1 MDKQKRAGLELF
13 VALSALAF
21 VLAAYGDLARAA
33 PGAGP
38 GGMSRILH
46 VGCGQFC
53 PGGGDWKAEFDDT
66 TLSGGYSYSVDGKAY
81 HGHKPNWFCWF
92 FDRRGS
98 VTIRCPKGVQGTLYL
113 HFVDLGNSSR
123 KQTVTVCG
131 RYTDVLREF
140 FEPAGQWCQY
150 SLSPD
155 DTKDGTIL
163 IELVND
169 QGANAVI
176 SRIDFVPA
184 GVKDALAPEMG
195 PAGQTP
201 EALVHWDWVRQE
213 KVKRRRP
220 GCRDAVAE
228 VLDRG
233 EALSSDLKEL
243 GAAAGARMLDENLS
257 NCRRR
262 QIKLTEADEA
272 DKSATAAWEELYFE
286 ARWTVRKAAL
296 ENPLLNFDELLFVKR
311 HTPSAAHQCS
321 HHVGTSQRPG
331 ADVCILKGLRL
342 DGEVRSVLGDQLLPG
357 GIGRPDLSY
366 DATRI
371 VFPYAA
377 PRPIPT
383 PYRGGIP
390 GEQDAGPCLAYQVYE
405 IGVDGSGLRP
415 LTDGPQENT
424 EPCYLPDERIC
435 FTSSRRGRFV
445 QCGDWALVFSLYSM
459 NRDGSDVQ
467 PITEAKEGEWF
478 PSVLD
483 DGRIIYMR
491 WEYVIK
497 PFNTIQ
503 YLWTVNPDGT
513 GARLAYGDHFAFSPG
528 PLTFIEARQI
538 PGTSKVITT
547 GAAHHNCGVGPICI
561 VDLGRNRGNEQGLL
575 RVTPEVGYPETSE
588 MANTICRNGWYNA
601 PYPLSEKYFLVC
613 YSFEPNHNAP
623 AGYGIYL
630 MDVHGNKELIF
641 RDPERSCYSPIP
653 LKPRS
658 RPAVLPPVVA
668 VDEPSD
674 TGTLILADVYRGL
687 AGVRRGTVKY
697 LRVLKTIPKDYH
709 STPQR
714 LDIGIGSG
722 WDPRAV
728 LGTVPIEEDG
738 SACFQVPADTPVFF
752 EALDENY
759 MDVRRMRSYL
769 TVKPNETVSCVG
781 CHESYN
787 AAPTNVRLIAL
798 EHPPREITP
807 PPWGAT
813 PMAFSTVVQPV
824 LDRYCIRCHDGTSG
838 KDRSFDLT
846 SNQMVPAGG
855 ADNHYPPAPS
865 DPYRVTASFANL
877 LPHVDFIR
885 LNGYVGGNLPL
896 EPYAVGSHRSK
907 LVDLLDDG
915 HYDVELDAD
924 SRRAIVTWIDCNAP
938 FLGGWDE
945 YAERTIADA
954 VPDRGTTD

>member
-1 MDKQKRAGLELF
+1 MSEL
-13 VALSALAF
+13 ANRREMMEQRRHDDLTALLSAGILAA
-21 VLAAYGDLARAA
+21 VLATCVAPAQAA
-33 PGAGP
+33 PGDGP
-38 GGMSRILH
+38 GGMSRVFH

-53 PGGGDWKAEFDDT
+53 PGGSVDWKAELDDA
-66 TLSGGYSYSVDGKAY
+66 TLADGYSYSVDGKTYA
-81 HGHKPNWFCWF
+81 GHKPNWFCWF

-98 VTIRCPKGVQGTLYL
+98 VTIRCPKNVEGTLYL

-123 KQTVTVCG
+123 KQSVTVCE
-131 RYTDVLREF
+131 RHTDVLEKF
-140 FEPAGQWCQY
+140 FEPVGKWCQY
-150 SLSPD
+150 HLSSD
-155 DTKDGTIL
+155 DTKNGTIV
-163 IELVND
+163 IELVNV

-176 SRIDFVPA
+176 SRIDFVPD

-195 PAGQTP
+195 PDGRTP
-201 EALVHWDWVRQE
+201 EALVHWDWFRQE
-213 KVKRRRP
+213 RVKRRRP
-220 GCRDAVAE
+220 GSREAVAD

-233 EALSSDLKEL
+233 EALSHDLEEL
-243 GAAAGARMLDENLS
+243 GAAPAAQALDEELAS
-257 NCRRR
+257 YR
-262 QIKLTEADEA
+262 QQQNALTEAAEA
-272 DKSATAAWEELYFE
+272 GKNVAIAWEDLYFE
-286 ARWTVRKAAL
+286 ARWAVRKAAF
-296 ENPLLNFDELLFVKR
+296 ENPLLDFDELLFVKR
-311 HTPSAAHQCS
+311 HTPSVAHQCS

-331 ADVCILKGLRL
+331 ADVCVLEGLRP
-342 DGEVRSVLGDQLLPG
+342 DGDVRSVIGDQLPSG

-377 PRPIPT
+377 PRQVPT
-383 PYRGGIP
+383 PYRAGIP
-390 GEQDAGPCLAYQVYE
+390 GEEDTGPCLAYQIYE
-405 IGVDGSGLRP
+405 IGVDGGGLRR
-415 LTDGPQENT
+415 LTDGPHENT
-424 EPCYLPDERIC
+424 EPCYLPDRRIC
-435 FTSSRRGRFV
+435 FTSSRRGRLV

-459 NRDGSDVQ
+459 KRDGSDVR

-503 YLWTVNPDGT
+503 YLWTVNPEGT

-528 PLTFIEARQI
+528 PLTFIEARQM
-538 PGTSKVITT
+538 PGTSKVIAT

-561 VDLGRNRGNEQGLL
+561 VDLQLNRGNERGLL

-588 MANTICRNGWYNA
+588 MANTICQNGWYNA
-601 PYPLSEKYFLVC
+601 PYPLSEKHFLAC
-613 YSFEPNHNAP
+613 YSFEPHHNAP

-641 RDPERSCYSPIP
+641 RAPERSCYSPIP

-658 RPAVLPPVVA
+658 RPPLLPQVV
-668 VDEPSD
+668 DKGEPSD

-687 AGVRRGTVKY
+687 AGVSRGTVKY
-697 LRVLKTIPKDYH
+697 LRVLKTLPKNYH

-738 SACFQVPADTPVFF
+738 SACFRIPADTPVFF

-787 AAPTNVRLIAL
+787 AAPTNVRLNAL
-798 EHPPREITP
+798 EHPPQEITP
-807 PPWGAT
+807 PPWGAI
-813 PMAFSTVVQPV
+813 PMAFSSVATGV
-824 LDRYCIRCHDGTSG
+824 RG
-838 KDRSFDLT
+838 
-846 SNQMVPAGG
+846 
-855 ADNHYPPAPS
+855 
-865 DPYRVTASFANL
+865 
-877 LPHVDFIR
+877 R
-885 LNGYVGGNLPL
+885 L
-896 EPYAVGSHRSK
+896 RM
-907 LVDLLDDG
+907 
-915 HYDVELDAD
+915 
-924 SRRAIVTWIDCNAP
+924 R
-938 FLGGWDE
+938 
-945 YAERTIADA
+945 
-954 VPDRGTTD
+954 